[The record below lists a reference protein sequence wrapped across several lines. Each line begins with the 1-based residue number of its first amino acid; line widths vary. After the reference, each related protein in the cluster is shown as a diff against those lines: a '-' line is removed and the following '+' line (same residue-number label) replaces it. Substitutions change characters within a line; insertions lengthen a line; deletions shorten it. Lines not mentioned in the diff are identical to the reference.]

1 MGKTVIEL
9 VLPAVSLITFA
20 MQSNSFLPQGPSQGF
35 TVIRKSLNPHAAVE
49 ILNDATQVIPQT
61 KRDSR
66 IHSNSVGVKF

>member
-49 ILNDATQVIPQT
+49 ILNDLNLSIKKKLILLETPIT
-61 KRDSR
+61 
-66 IHSNSVGVKF
+66 